1 MKTIVFGDIHG
12 RTVWKDVIERE
23 NPDRVIF
30 MGDYVSSHDNIPEV
44 QQISNLQDILE
55 FKKNFEGEV
64 IMLRGNHDLQHL
76 EERGFECCCFCPS
89 VYVYMNE
96 VKEEFLNA
104 TQWVYVMDDLVFS
117 HAGISKVFWEK
128 LGLGESTKE
137 HIMMINEYPVSSI
150 FAFTPDSPFD
160 RYGNSTCQP
169 CTWIRPDSLLLSHID
184 NWNQVVGHT
193 GLTTPGEVIKTLGEG
208 IIKRYDI
215 TMKELWCVDALP
227 DLYMV
232 IEDDIREM
240 RKVNIAQ

>member
-12 RTVWKDVIERE
+12 RTVWKDIVKQEK
-23 NPDRVIF
+23 PDRVIF

-76 EERGFECCCFCPS
+76 EYKGFECCCFCPS
-89 VYVYMNE
+89 VYIYMNE

-117 HAGISKVFWEK
+117 HAGISKKFWES
-128 LGLGESTKE
+128 LDLGEPTKE
-137 HIMMINEYPVSSI
+137 NLLKINELPVSSI

-160 RYGNSTCQP
+160 YYGNSTCQP
-169 CTWIRPDSLLLSHID
+169 CTWIRPESLLSSHID

-193 GLTTPGEVIKTLGEG
+193 RMKYPGDLL
-208 IIKRYDI
+208 RYVQQEDKEKYGF
-215 TMKELWCVDALP
+215 TMKEFWCVDSLP
-227 DLYMV
+227 DSYM
-232 IEDDIREM
+232 IIDEDGRRM
-240 RKVNIAQ
+240 NIIN

>member
-1 MKTIVFGDIHG
+1 MKTVVFGDIHG
-12 RTVWKDVIERE
+12 RTVWKDIVKQE

-76 EERGFECCCFCPS
+76 EYKGFECCCFCPS
-89 VYVYMNE
+89 VYIYMNE

-117 HAGISKVFWEK
+117 HAGISKVFWES
-128 LGLGESTKE
+128 LDLGEPTKE

-160 RYGNSTCQP
+160 CYGNSTCQP
-169 CTWIRPDSLLLSHID
+169 CTWIRPESLLSSHID

-193 GLTTPGEVIKTLGEG
+193 RMKYPGDLLKYV
-208 IIKRYDI
+208 KREDKEKYGF
-215 TMKELWCVDALP
+215 TMNELWCVDALP
-227 DLYMV
+227 DSYMV
-232 IEDDIREM
+232 IDEEGRRMNLIL
-240 RKVNIAQ
+240 

>member
-12 RTVWKDVIERE
+12 RTVWKDIVKQE

-76 EERGFECCCFCPS
+76 EYKGFECCCFCPS
-89 VYVYMNE
+89 VYIYMNE

-117 HAGISKVFWEK
+117 HAGISKKFWES
-128 LGLGESTKE
+128 LDLGEATKE
-137 HIMMINEYPVSSI
+137 NLLKINKLPISSI

-160 RYGNSTCQP
+160 YYGNSTCQP
-169 CTWIRPDSLLLSHID
+169 CTWIRPESLLSSHID

-193 GLTTPGEVIKTLGEG
+193 RMKYPGDLLKYVQSEDKEKYGF
-208 IIKRYDI
+208 
-215 TMKELWCVDALP
+215 TMKELWCVDSLP
-227 DLYMV
+227 DSYMV
-232 IEDDIREM
+232 IDEEGRRM
-240 RKVNIAQ
+240 NIIL